1 MRDWAIWQARA
12 GCYSQAAVSSND
24 SKTRYDMYLQVEDA
38 AEHGVRDVHAVDVV
52 VGVGGVDEGVA
63 HGHRLL
69 LDALWRQ
76 LLVLQDDPPLQPLRR
91 RQLRLR
97 LVQRRR
103 EQRVAE
109 YLLQC
114 RILNIL
120 GYVPENIWY
129 LNKPLNTVYT
139 GQLVLVDRSC
149 SCRTWKMAAILRCW
163 TSEQWSSMERTTG

>member
-1 MRDWAIWQARA
+1 
-12 GCYSQAAVSSND
+12 
-24 SKTRYDMYLQVEDA
+24 MYLQVQDA
-38 AEHGVRDVHAVDVV
+38 AEDGVRDVHPVDVV

-109 YLLQC
+109 YLLRC
-114 RILNIL
+114 RISNKYVL
-120 GYVPENIWY
+120 GNLGMCLKISGIEKS
-129 LNKPLNTVYT
+129 L
-139 GQLVLVDRSC
+139 
-149 SCRTWKMAAILRCW
+149 
-163 TSEQWSSMERTTG
+163 

>member
-1 MRDWAIWQARA
+1 ML
-12 GCYSQAAVSSND
+12 
-24 SKTRYDMYLQVEDA
+24 YDLYVMYQYLQVEDA
-38 AEHGVRDVHAVDVV
+38 AEDGVRDVHAVDVV

-114 RILNIL
+114 KLVRERRLNLVQQSQPRYPIT
-120 GYVPENIWY
+120 
-129 LNKPLNTVYT
+129 TVTLYMS
-139 GQLVLVDRSC
+139 QKF
-149 SCRTWKMAAILRCW
+149 WH
-163 TSEQWSSMERTTG
+163 